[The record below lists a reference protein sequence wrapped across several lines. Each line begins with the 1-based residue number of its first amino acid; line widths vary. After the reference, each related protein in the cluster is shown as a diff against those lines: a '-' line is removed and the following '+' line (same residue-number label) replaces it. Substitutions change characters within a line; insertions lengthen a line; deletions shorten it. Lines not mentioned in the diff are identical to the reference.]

1 MSENYQT
8 VLNHLL
14 FHKALISETE
24 GGQRINRYLAMLNE
38 IDQGMHVAVRDPF
51 EKSVVAAFELVL
63 ERQMDPWEI
72 NLTPF
77 TKLFL
82 EKVKKEGTVNFVTAG
97 KLVFLAWSILK
108 LQSDKVLL
116 NAMPPEAP
124 PDDGAW
130 DLDMFRDPADLD
142 YNQVVLDGTA
152 TPLTEAIRR
161 EGRRAVTLM
170 ELMDAFDE
178 ARREADLQLQRNA
191 LREAAIRKFAP
202 NFHQKVHG
210 EDLTEDIALTWQRL
224 AQFNGEPIPL
234 RQLTVGDIWDEV
246 TVFMS
251 LLFLAHLEK
260 VKLWQKDYPYG
271 EILVKRLSMA
281 ADLPTAA
288 RPAYHRPRLQSDV
301 CDMIACK
308 VHGRR
313 TGLADVGLHNRKPS
327 GRSLA
332 LTRPPYLAAFH
343 DRMSTDRQGIRRL
356 MAQKPGVPYN

>member
-271 EILVKRLSMA
+271 EILVKRLSME
-281 ADLPTAA
+281 ADLPTEELLAI
-288 RPAYHRPRLQSDV
+288 PALGP
-301 CDMIACK
+301 
-308 VHGRR
+308 
-313 TGLADVGLHNRKPS
+313 KPP
-327 GRSLA
+327 A
-332 LTRPPYLAAFH
+332 PTPEA
-343 DRMSTDRQGIRRL
+343 
-356 MAQKPGVPYN
+356 VP

>member
-1 MSENYQT
+1 MSENYQAI
-8 VLNHLL
+8 LNHLL
-14 FHKALISETE
+14 FHKALISESE

-63 ERQMDPWEI
+63 ERHLDPWEI
-72 NLTPF
+72 NLVPF

-82 EKVKKEGTVNFVTAG
+82 DKVKKDGAVNFVTAG

-108 LQSDKVLL
+108 MQSDKVLL

-124 PDDGAW
+124 LESDAW

-142 YNQVVLDGTA
+142 YNQVVLTGAA
-152 TPLTEAIRR
+152 TPLTEAIHR

-178 ARREADLQLQRNA
+178 ARRETDIQLQLNA
-191 LREAAIRKFAP
+191 LREQAIRKFAP

-210 EDLTEDIALTWQRL
+210 EDLTEDIGLTWQRL
-224 AQFNGEPIPL
+224 VRFNGDPIAL
-234 RQLTVGDIWDEV
+234 RQLTNGGVWDEV

-260 VKLWQKDYPYG
+260 VKLWQKDFPHG
-271 EILVKRLSMA
+271 EIFVKRLSME
-281 ADLPTAA
+281 ADLPIEELLSLPVLGPKPEV
-288 RPAYHRPRLQSDV
+288 PAEASP
-301 CDMIACK
+301 
-308 VHGRR
+308 
-313 TGLADVGLHNRKPS
+313 
-327 GRSLA
+327 
-332 LTRPPYLAAFH
+332 
-343 DRMSTDRQGIRRL
+343 
-356 MAQKPGVPYN
+356 

>member
-72 NLTPF
+72 NLVPF

-82 EKVKKEGTVNFVTAG
+82 DKVKKDGSVNFVTAG

-116 NAMPPEAP
+116 DAMP
-124 PDDGAW
+124 
-130 DLDMFRDPADLD
+130 
-142 YNQVVLDGTA
+142 
-152 TPLTEAIRR
+152 
-161 EGRRAVTLM
+161 
-170 ELMDAFDE
+170 
-178 ARREADLQLQRNA
+178 
-191 LREAAIRKFAP
+191 LRS
-202 NFHQKVHG
+202 
-210 EDLTEDIALTWQRL
+210 
-224 AQFNGEPIPL
+224 
-234 RQLTVGDIWDEV
+234 LTVGDVWDEV

-260 VKLWQKDYPYG
+260 VKRWQKDYPYG
-271 EILVKRLSMA
+271 EIFVKRLSME
-281 ADLPTAA
+281 ADLPTEE
-288 RPAYHRPRLQSDV
+288 L
-301 CDMIACK
+301 
-308 VHGRR
+308 
-313 TGLADVGLHNRKPS
+313 LAIPVLGPKPI
-327 GRSLA
+327 GTPEA
-332 LTRPPYLAAFH
+332 
-343 DRMSTDRQGIRRL
+343 
-356 MAQKPGVPYN
+356 VP

>member
-1 MSENYQT
+1 MNLSISMQQIFFFQAEDGIRDWSVTGVQTCALPIFSVLPARRDRPEPRRGQCGEGRPHDPAEQQRRAVRANLPAQGQPEGGRPLDRRHDDARVGLRGHHAGEPGGHRGREAREALRGGDGMSENYQT

-51 EKSVVAAFELVL
+51 EKSVVAAFKLVL

-178 ARREADLQLQRNA
+178 ARRE
-191 LREAAIRKFAP
+191 
-202 NFHQKVHG
+202 
-210 EDLTEDIALTWQRL
+210 
-224 AQFNGEPIPL
+224 
-234 RQLTVGDIWDEV
+234 
-246 TVFMS
+246 
-251 LLFLAHLEK
+251 
-260 VKLWQKDYPYG
+260 
-271 EILVKRLSMA
+271 
-281 ADLPTAA
+281 
-288 RPAYHRPRLQSDV
+288 
-301 CDMIACK
+301 
-308 VHGRR
+308 
-313 TGLADVGLHNRKPS
+313 
-327 GRSLA
+327 
-332 LTRPPYLAAFH
+332 
-343 DRMSTDRQGIRRL
+343 
-356 MAQKPGVPYN
+356 

>member
-51 EKSVVAAFELVL
+51 EKSIVAAFELVL
-63 ERQMDPWEI
+63 ERHLDPWEI
-72 NLTPF
+72 NLVTF

-82 EKVKKEGTVNFVTAG
+82 DKVKKDGAVNFVTAG

-108 LQSDKVLL
+108 MQSDKVLL
-116 NAMPPEAP
+116 DAMPPEAP
-124 PDDGAW
+124 TDDGAW
-130 DLDMFRDPADLD
+130 DLDMFREPADLD
-142 YNQVVLDGTA
+142 YNQVVLAGSA
-152 TPLTEAIRR
+152 TPLTEAIHR

-178 ARREADLQLQRNA
+178 ARREADIQMQLNA
-191 LREAAIRKFAP
+191 LREQAIRKFAP

-210 EDLTEDIALTWQRL
+210 EDLTEDIALTWTRIT
-224 AQFNGEPIPL
+224 QFNGEPIAL
-234 RQLTVGDIWDEV
+234 HQLTLGDAWDEV

-260 VKLWQKDYPYG
+260 VKLWQKEYPHG
-271 EILVKRLSMA
+271 EIFVKRLSME
-281 ADLPTAA
+281 ADLPTEE
-288 RPAYHRPRLQSDV
+288 L
-301 CDMIACK
+301 
-308 VHGRR
+308 
-313 TGLADVGLHNRKPS
+313 
-327 GRSLA
+327 LA
-332 LTRPPYLAAFH
+332 LPALGPKPEAPPEA
-343 DRMSTDRQGIRRL
+343 G
-356 MAQKPGVPYN
+356 P